1 MQSLDNFTHPSNSY
15 LLIKGRLTKH
25 DGTTYTDADLVSLT
39 NNAMMDLF
47 KSIQYRISGQVIKTI
62 LYPGQ
67 ATTMLGLVKYPDDSS
82 KSQGLNQLW
91 YKDTTTHAA
100 VQNTGWDI
108 RRKYIIINSDP
119 KGSFSFRIP
128 LKHIFGFCV
137 DYDKVVYGMA
147 QTLILTRNDDK
158 DAIFRAYD
166 ADDGKV
172 TLNNV
177 SWFTPFVKPA
187 LKEENEL
194 YKIIER
200 KESLAVG
207 YRMIQC
213 DSIAVSQA
221 ASFSWM
227 LTTKSSPKVP
237 PLI

>member
-1 MQSLDNFTHPSNSY
+1 MKSVEIQPITGTNLNNS
-15 LLIKGRLTKH
+15 R
-25 DGTTYTDADLVSLT
+25 
-39 NNAMMDLF
+39 
-47 KSIQYRISGQVIKTI
+47 
-62 LYPGQ
+62 
-67 ATTMLGLVKYPDDSS
+67 
-82 KSQGLNQLW
+82 
-91 YKDTTTHAA
+91 
-100 VQNTGWDI
+100 
-108 RRKYIIINSDP
+108 
-119 KGSFSFRIP
+119 
-128 LKHIFGFCV
+128 
-137 DYDKVVYGMA
+137 
-147 QTLILTRNDDK
+147 

-213 DSIAVSQA
+213 DSITVSQA

-237 PLI
+237 RLIIVDVATTGKIHLYLII